1 MLGLQTTRIF
11 FIFKIY
17 NGNISSTNRN
27 MNWAK
32 YGITKR
38 FKQFLYKLE
47 RSISEMLTDGEL
59 LTVTSR
65 GREQR
70 EKAPM
75 SFS

>member
-1 MLGLQTTRIF
+1 
-11 FIFKIY
+11 
-17 NGNISSTNRN
+17 

-70 EKAPM
+70 EKAPT